1 MSETTTY
8 EVQSKG
14 LKEGAVG
21 FWSSVGVGMASTAPA
36 YSLAATLGLVVA
48 VSGVVSPL
56 VVILAFIPMFLCSW
70 AIKEMNAVDPDC
82 GTSFTWAW
90 RAIGPRT
97 GWWGGGWGTIASD
110 FLAMASYSQI
120 AGQYFFLLIGAKA
133 IGSNSTSVWVLIV
146 GIIWIIGLTWIC
158 YTGIEFSAK
167 MQVTLVVIE
176 VVILV
181 LLGVVALAKV
191 IFGGAPSYH
200 IDPSWS
206 WLNPGG
212 FASFG
217 KFAQAMLL
225 MVFIY
230 WGWDTTTSINEETE
244 DPGRIPGIAGVI
256 STFILLGTYLLLTV
270 SVQAYAGVGTHG
282 IGLNNSTNQNDVL
295 SVLGSSVFGGGV
307 VGTVLTKLLLLMIL
321 TSAAATTQTT
331 ILPNARTMLSMSFH
345 KALPAYFGRV
355 HPRFKT
361 PTTSTITFAIASI
374 IFYLALNFV
383 SHGLVLADA
392 VTATVFFAAL
402 YLGTSSLAC
411 TWHFRDRAFAPWRDA
426 LSKFWVPL
434 LATLMLFGLVI
445 ENLIED
451 GRASYSWTTIH
462 LPVLG
467 HVGSAMFIVVVTA
480 IIGVICMEACRRTS
494 PQFFTD
500 KAMRYGPSL
509 TEEGEVVST
518 SANYSSD

>member
-1 MSETTTY
+1 MSEIVSY
-8 EVQSKG
+8 EVQDKG
-14 LKEGAVG
+14 LKANAVG
-21 FWSSVGVGMASTAPA
+21 FWASVGVGLASTAPA
-36 YSLAATLGLVVA
+36 YSLAATLAFVVA

-120 AGQYFFLLIGAKA
+120 AGQYFFLLISAKSIGA
-133 IGSNSTSVWVLIV
+133 NPTSVWVLVV
-146 GIIWIIGLTWIC
+146 GIVWIIGLTWIC
-158 YTGIEFSAK
+158 YIGIEISARL
-167 MQVTLVVIE
+167 QVVLVVVE
-176 VVILV
+176 VIILA
-181 LLGVVALAKV
+181 LLGIVALAKV
-191 IFGGAPSYH
+191 FFGGAPSYH
-200 IDPSWS
+200 IDPSLS
-206 WLNPGG
+206 WFSPGG

-230 WGWDTTTSINEETE
+230 WGWDTTTSINEETSE
-244 DPGRIPGIAGVI
+244 PGRIPGIAGVI
-256 STFILLGTYLLLTV
+256 STFILLGTYLLLTI
-270 SVQAYAGVGTHG
+270 SIQSYAGVGTTG
-282 IGLNNSTNQNDVL
+282 LGLNNTSHQNDVL

-307 VGTVLTKLLLLMIL
+307 VGTILTKLLLLMIL

-345 KALPAYFGRV
+345 KALPEYFGRV

-383 SHGLVLADA
+383 SGGLVLADA

-402 YLGTSSLAC
+402 YLGVSSAAC
-411 TWHFRDRAFAPWRDA
+411 AWHFRDRAFAGWRDA

-434 LATLMLFGLVI
+434 AATVMLFLLVL

-451 GRASYSWTTIH
+451 GRADYSWTTIH

-467 HVGSAMFIVVVTA
+467 NVGSAMFIVVITA

-509 TEEGEVVST
+509 TEEGAVVPLT
-518 SANYSSD
+518 EKYE